1 MIIDFNEQIYVMRFI
16 EFSDDI
22 QITYPFPIFEN
33 IESSHFSY
41 SLTDVIVLYSYTCP
55 SLHCYSPIRVHM
67 SNERIDKQQ

>member
-1 MIIDFNEQIYVMRFI
+1 MVMLGMITERMMMLGMIIEKGVILAKGWHSN
-16 EFSDDI
+16 
-22 QITYPFPIFEN
+22 
-33 IESSHFSY
+33 SHFSY